1 MGLDV
6 LELPGGDFLLVF
18 NKKMQGKLT
27 WRSRS
32 SREGDFLMVFNNDVV
47 RRLDANTTHL
57 RQCV

>member
-1 MGLDV
+1 MGLEV
-6 LELPGGDFLLVF
+6 LELPGGDLLLVF

-47 RRLDANTTHL
+47 CRPDANTTHL